1 LCFIEEVTLWRTAC
15 ERSNLRTLVGPVEGT
30 AVLPGSI
37 SLVRVALPKTTLT
50 KAAMSQH
57 HTAVFDAWQTA
68 CAYADVAATSHA
80 TAPTW
85 QEHQTVR
92 LEALLHDA
100 AQHSR
105 FYGQRLKAAGQGQTA
120 HETLQR
126 IRPVHK
132 RELMQ
137 HFADWVA
144 DPALTL
150 PALRAFARERS
161 NRGEAFLGRYLVWE
175 SSGSSGEPA
184 LFVQDQH
191 ALAVADALEAARG
204 PISLAA
210 SNAWSEWWMGSGAG
224 VERIALVAATDGHF
238 ASVVTFERARA
249 LNPWLGATSHSFS
262 FLQPMAHLV
271 EQLNAFAPTVLASYP
286 SMAWVLSEEQ
296 RAGRLKIAP
305 HAVWT
310 GGETL
315 TPATRRTL
323 GERFHAPVRDS
334 YGASECFLIANECRC
349 GQLHLNADWVILE
362 PVDSRGHAVEPG
374 EFGATTLLTN
384 LSNHVQ
390 PIIRYD
396 LGDRVRFVRRE
407 DEGPHTRRVA
417 AGPPRGARNLGS
429 GPSFSC
435 ECGSTLP
442 VIEVQGRADDVL
454 TLADASGH
462 AVHLAPLALTTVL
475 EDEAGVFDF
484 QLAQRGPRSL
494 RLDVHGGGSS
504 KGAAEALRKFLHEQG
519 LGATRLQCHGDSGS
533 TERGRSGKQ
542 RRVVGE
548 HATAVNGA
556 AHPRAR
562 GAAARAKHATA

>member
-1 LCFIEEVTLWRTAC
+1 M
-15 ERSNLRTLVGPVEGT
+15 
-30 AVLPGSI
+30 
-37 SLVRVALPKTTLT
+37 LT

-57 HTAVFDAWQTA
+57 HTAVFDAWRTA
-68 CAYADVAATSHA
+68 CAYSDVVATSHA
-80 TAPTW
+80 TASAW
-85 QEHQTVR
+85 QEHQALR

-100 AQHSR
+100 ALRSPLYR
-105 FYGQRLKAAGQGQTA
+105 ERLAEAGQGASA

-126 IRPVHK
+126 LRPVHK

-137 HFADWVA
+137 HFADWVT

-150 PALRAFARERS
+150 PALRAFVKDRS
-161 NRGEAFLGRYLVWE
+161 HRGEAFLGRYLVWE

-184 LFVQDQH
+184 LFVQDER

-204 PISLAA
+204 PISLGA
-210 SNAWSEWWMGSGAG
+210 SNIWTDLWIGNGAG
-224 VERIALVAATDGHF
+224 PERIALVAATEGHF
-238 ASVVTFERARA
+238 ASVVAFERARE

-305 HAVWT
+305 HALWT

-349 GQLHLNADWVILE
+349 GRLHLNADWVILE
-362 PVDSRGHAVEPG
+362 PVDEYGQPVPAG

-384 LSNHVQ
+384 LSNLVQ

-396 LGDRVRFVRRE
+396 LGDRVRLL
-407 DEGPHTRRVA
+407 PA
-417 AGPPRGARNLGS
+417 ACA
-429 GPSFSC
+429 
-435 ECGSTLP
+435 CGSALP
-442 VIEVQGRADDVL
+442 AIEVQGRADDVL
-454 TLADASGH
+454 TLEDAHGH

-484 QLAQRGPRSL
+484 QLSQNGPHSL
-494 RLDVHGGGSS
+494 RLDVFGGRSS
-504 KGAAEALRKFLHEQG
+504 DGAGKALRAFLRGQG
-519 LGATRLQCHGDSGS
+519 LGSTRVQCHQEDHAL
-533 TERGRSGKQ
+533 ERGPSGKQ
-542 RRVVGE
+542 RRIVCEHAAAVSERRARRGAARAP
-548 HATAVNGA
+548 HATA
-556 AHPRAR
+556 
-562 GAAARAKHATA
+562 

>member
-1 LCFIEEVTLWRTAC
+1 M
-15 ERSNLRTLVGPVEGT
+15 P
-30 AVLPGSI
+30 
-37 SLVRVALPKTTLT
+37 
-50 KAAMSQH
+50 H

-68 CAYADVAATSHA
+68 CAYADVAATSQA
-80 TAPTW
+80 TVQAW

-92 LEALLHDA
+92 LEELLHDA
-100 AQHSR
+100 ALRSP
-105 FYGQRLKAAGQGQTA
+105 FYRQRLNAGGQGRTA
-120 HETLQR
+120 HETLQHL
-126 IRPVHK
+126 RPVHK

-137 HFADWVA
+137 HFDDWVT

-150 PALRAFARERS
+150 PALRAFVKDRS
-161 NRGEAFLGRYLVWE
+161 HRGDAFLGRYLVWE

-184 LFVQDQH
+184 LFVQDERT
-191 ALAVADALEAARG
+191 LAVADALEAARG

-210 SNAWSEWWMGSGAG
+210 SNVWSDWWLGSGAG
-224 VERIALVAATDGHF
+224 MERIALVAATDGHF
-238 ASVVTFERARA
+238 ASVVAFERARE

-262 FLQPMAHLV
+262 FLQPMAQLV

-315 TPATRRTL
+315 TPATRRAL
-323 GERFHAPVRDS
+323 GERFYAPVRDS

-349 GQLHLNADWVILE
+349 GRLHLNADWVILE
-362 PVDSRGHAVEPG
+362 PVDERGQAVPPG

-384 LSNHVQ
+384 LCNHVQ

-396 LGDRVRFVRRE
+396 LGDRVRFV
-407 DEGPHTRRVA
+407 
-417 AGPPRGARNLGS
+417 PRA
-429 GPSFSC
+429 C
-435 ECGSTLP
+435 ECGSALP

-454 TLADASGH
+454 TLEDARGH

-484 QLAQRGPRSL
+484 QLAQRGPQSL
-494 RLDVHGGGSS
+494 RLDVFGGASS
-504 KGAAEALRKFLHEQG
+504 KGAADALRGFLREQG
-519 LGATRLQCHGDSGS
+519 LGTTRVQCHSES
-533 TERGRSGKQ
+533 SPAERGRSGKQ
-542 RRVVGE
+542 RRVVCE
-548 HATAVNGA
+548 HATAVNDEIA
-556 AHPRAR
+556 AHAKR
-562 GAAARAKHATA
+562 GAARARHATA